1 MSTKAKKITQRV
13 ISAFMAALLC
23 SMLWMDGH
31 VKAAIIAQ
39 ENPGLST
46 AVGAVAAA
54 ASPASEPATTSQ
66 PDTGSDI
73 QEQVDKAYAALDS
86 LKATTDDSDRMT
98 YYRNNGIDLVK
109 EVLSTVITNEPC
121 LHLPVICSRKST
133 HLRQGSDKPAAREHR
148 EDWQT
153 SWRNR
158 QERLTMPYP

>member
-1 MSTKAKKITQRV
+1 MNTKAKKITQRV

-54 ASPASEPATTSQ
+54 ASPASEPAATSQ

-73 QEQVDKAYAALDS
+73 Q
-86 LKATTDDSDRMT
+86 
-98 YYRNNGIDLVK
+98 
-109 EVLSTVITNEPC
+109 
-121 LHLPVICSRKST
+121 
-133 HLRQGSDKPAAREHR
+133 
-148 EDWQT
+148 
-153 SWRNR
+153 
-158 QERLTMPYP
+158 